1 MGEGWVRMGVRE
13 DWSKTCRVR
22 LRVHTKLSTGVNV
35 SVNVSECSVSTCDTD
50 GVESCPWS

>member
-35 SVNVSECSVSTCDTD
+35 SECSVSTCDTD